1 MCVIFH
7 LGQYIGLFLAHYKLK
22 QQVKNNLF
30 KKLHDN
36 LRIFSLDPERSDGLQ
51 RKNQKIMSK

>member
-1 MCVIFH
+1 
-7 LGQYIGLFLAHYKLK
+7 LE

-51 RKNQKIMSK
+51 RRNQEIIISK